1 MCVSVGSGCIN
12 ISNRTVISSV
22 PAAHSKH
29 RHTHTHSQSKA
40 WRQTHTHTRLCTHTL
55 ANKHKQ
61 TQWYT
66 HRQSVCCAFWQCF
79 VCQRDLE
86 VKITFQKKKKN
97 CRKTHTHTNSS
108 KHCVEVRDGEQ
119 EWQTRGV
126 KFQTLC
132 VCVCLS
138 ILYPHYMGLHR
149 HKQSQSEQRSQ
160 CCRLSTGQQ
169 WNDTLVPAQIM
180 VCVCGDWHWIW
191 FLVLLAS
198 GSRGRLLAHLNRSPR
213 SRWKLLG

>member
-29 RHTHTHSQSKA
+29 RHTHTHTRRVKLEGKH
-40 WRQTHTHTRLCTHTL
+40 THTHACAHTRSQINTNRHSDTHTG
-55 ANKHKQ
+55 
-61 TQWYT
+61 
-66 HRQSVCCAFWQCF
+66 RVSVVHFDNALC
-79 VCQRDLE
+79 
-86 VKITFQKKKKN
+86 VKETWRSKSLSKKKN

-138 ILYPHYMGLHR
+138 ILYPHYMGLYR

>member
-40 WRQTHTHTRLCTHTL
+40 WRQTHTHTHACAHTRSQINTNRHSDTHTG
-55 ANKHKQ
+55 
-61 TQWYT
+61 
-66 HRQSVCCAFWQCF
+66 RVSVVHFDNALC
-79 VCQRDLE
+79 
-86 VKITFQKKKKN
+86 VKETWRSKSLSKKKKKN
-97 CRKTHTHTNSS
+97 CRKTHTHTNSG

-132 VCVCLS
+132 VCVFVYPVS
-138 ILYPHYMGLHR
+138 ALYGTTQTQTQPIRAEVTVLQALYWPTVER
-149 HKQSQSEQRSQ
+149 HVGSSSDN
-160 CCRLSTGQQ
+160 G
-169 WNDTLVPAQIM
+169 
-180 VCVCGDWHWIW
+180 VCVWRLALD
-191 FLVLLAS
+191 LV
-198 GSRGRLLAHLNRSPR
+198 SRS
-213 SRWKLLG
+213 SSQWK